1 MSDFFREVDEELRRD
16 QMKQLWDRY
25 GLWLIIAALAITL
38 GTAGFRGWQWYSD
51 RQAQQAGQV
60 FYDAVLQ
67 ARADPAAALAPL
79 QNLASGRTGYADLA
93 RLRLGGAQAESGD
106 IEAALATFE
115 ALAQDRSAD
124 QLIRDIARIRSGYLM
139 IDRSD
144 LAAMQ
149 ASIEDLAGDGEAFRH
164 SAREILG
171 LTAYRNGDYARAA
184 GYFET
189 MMADPALPADLRR
202 RGETLQAL
210 LAGRLPA
217 GARTGA
223 AHDNDND
230 NEATQ

>member
-25 GLWLIIAALAITL
+25 GLWLIIAALVITL
-38 GTAGFRGWQWYSD
+38 GTAGFRGWQWYSE

-60 FYDAVLQ
+60 FYDAVLH
-67 ARADPAAALAPL
+67 AREDPAAALLPL
-79 QNLASGRTGYADLA
+79 QNLASGRTGYSDLA

-106 IEAALATFE
+106 IDAALATFE
-115 ALAQDRSAD
+115 TLAEDRGAD
-124 QLIRDIARIRSGYLM
+124 ELLRDIARIRAGYLM

-149 ASIEDLAGDGEAFRH
+149 ASIEDLARDGEPFRH

-171 LTAYRNGDYARAA
+171 LTAFRTGEYSQAA
-184 GYFET
+184 GYFDT
-189 MMADPALPADLRR
+189 LMADPALPADLRR
-202 RGETLQAL
+202 RGDTLQAL

-217 GARTGA
+217 SSQSETAG
-223 AHDNDND
+223 DS
-230 NEATQ
+230 EATQ